1 MLQGGQD
8 GNRRLHAGINIGM
21 RQGIS
26 ERTSEIPSEMPLRIL
41 RKPGFGSQKGAA
53 PPT

>member
-41 RKPGFGSQKGAA
+41 RKPGFGSRKGAA
-53 PPT
+53 PPM